1 MNNESEINEKIIV
14 FGNFISIPFLIDLTN
29 KLIREFI
36 VFSIFFNFSFP
47 FYWFINVIN
56 NRINDKWLNSNLIY
70 RIRIEIGITYGQF
83 RIIIYS
89 YLK

>member
-47 FYWFINVIN
+47 FY
-56 NRINDKWLNSNLIY
+56 
-70 RIRIEIGITYGQF
+70 
-83 RIIIYS
+83 
-89 YLK
+89 